1 MSRVSTEDI
10 IEFGMIPEFVGR
22 LPVLSSLGQLDHAG
36 LVKVLTEPKNSLVKQ
51 YESLFE
57 MEECS
62 LKFTAD
68 ALDAIAAK
76 AVKRGTGARG
86 LRSIIEE
93 SMLDIMYELPDQPK
107 GSAFEVNGD
116 VINGRKPLFEYTP
129 PTAKS
134 A

>member
-1 MSRVSTEDI
+1 
-10 IEFGMIPEFVGR
+10 
-22 LPVLSSLGQLDHAG
+22 
-36 LVKVLTEPKNSLVKQ
+36 VKQ

-62 LKFTAD
+62 LKFTDD
-68 ALDAIAAK
+68 ALEAIAAK

-93 SMLDIMYELPDQPK
+93 AMLDIMYELPDQPK
-107 GSAFEVNGD
+107 GTSFEVNRD
-116 VINGRKPLFEYTP
+116 IIEGRKKLFDYTP